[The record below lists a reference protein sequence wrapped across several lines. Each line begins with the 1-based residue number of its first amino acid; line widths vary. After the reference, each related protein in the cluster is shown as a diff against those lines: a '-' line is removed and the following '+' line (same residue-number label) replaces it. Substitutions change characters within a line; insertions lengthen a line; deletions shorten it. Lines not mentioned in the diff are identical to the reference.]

1 MDEQGHI
8 TIAKSHSTPKDFAEG
23 FFNALEVA
31 AEKINSTIMSKRPA
45 HSNGVPLIFLGNR
58 PASALDLIGPDG
70 LSLRRK
76 YLIGDPRDCP
86 FAPADVMKKNG
97 YVGIYRRAGVVK

>member
-1 MDEQGHI
+1 M
-8 TIAKSHSTPKDFAEG
+8 
-23 FFNALEVA
+23 
-31 AEKINSTIMSKRPA
+31 IMSKQA
-45 HSNGVPLIFLGNR
+45 VHSSSVPLNFLGNR
-58 PASALDLIGPDG
+58 LASALDLIGPDG

-97 YVGIYRRAGVVK
+97 YVGIYRRAGAVK